1 MELLDRIG
9 SIVEQLE
16 AFMED
21 LNVITIGDE
30 STGEEFD
37 METSDSDE
45 EEEDKKASEGATEE
59 DEVDETG
66 EAIDED
72 IHILEQDTEVQSSG
86 DKKENISE
94 IIDLV

>member
-1 MELLDRIG
+1 
-9 SIVEQLE
+9 
-16 AFMED
+16 MED